1 MAILMAYLEAV
12 KTPKSSHG
20 LIPSIDAAEACDG
33 RVYLSYG
40 GGRAHSHG

>member
-1 MAILMAYLEAV
+1 MLTAYTEAIMI
-12 KTPKSSHG
+12 PKLSHG
-20 LIPSIDAAEACDG
+20 LLLSIDMAEACDW